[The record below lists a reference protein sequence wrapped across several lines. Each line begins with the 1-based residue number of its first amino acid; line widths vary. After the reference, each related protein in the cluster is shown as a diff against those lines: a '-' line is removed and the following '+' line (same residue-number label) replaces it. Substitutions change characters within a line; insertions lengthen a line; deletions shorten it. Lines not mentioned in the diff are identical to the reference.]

1 MEILSSQ
8 TSKVRLMR
16 ESSVRYIILK
26 KSNPDHEQGIF
37 ELFEEEGGGLTPAF
51 ALCPR
56 DEEGFDLLVHLQPC
70 VWFTHW
76 SVHVCEASHYVQ
88 TKYI

>member
-16 ESSVRYIILK
+16 ESSVRYIIFK

-37 ELFEEEGGGLTPAF
+37 ELLRRKVVAWRLPLPSVLGTK
-51 ALCPR
+51 R
-56 DEEGFDLLVHLQPC
+56 DFDLLVHLQLC

-76 SVHVCEASHYVQ
+76 SVHVCEASHYAR
-88 TKYI
+88 T